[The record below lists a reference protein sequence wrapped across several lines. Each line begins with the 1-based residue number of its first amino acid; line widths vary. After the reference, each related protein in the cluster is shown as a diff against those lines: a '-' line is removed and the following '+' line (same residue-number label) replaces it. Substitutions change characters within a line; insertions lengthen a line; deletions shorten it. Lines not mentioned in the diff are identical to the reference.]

1 MTEPPTTRGHLTPGP
16 QVTVARLP
24 APDDVAHLVRQLW
37 IPEWDLPAGER
48 VEQLVLGYPASNVV
62 VEPDGVTLYGPTSR
76 ASTRVLEGRGWAV
89 GALLRPAGVLLFTE
103 RPADL
108 LDGSAPLSAPGLT
121 AAVAEAM
128 AADRVERGSPE
139 TDRTESHSRDADPTG
154 RHEWAAALLLDHVRV
169 LAAAVPPAAA
179 RDGAEANRMV
189 DLVETDAGVRSPADL
204 ARRLHVSERSLQ
216 RLAARFVGMPP
227 QLLLRRRRLQEA
239 AERMRAD
246 PAADLGALAAELG
259 FADQSHLTREFRA
272 VLGTTPRGYGQA
284 RSGRTPSGRTQYRSH
299 PDRSHPDRSHPDRS
313 DPDRPG
319 GPVVPAPGTPGAARK
334 GVRCEERDSRDANNS
349 GGSSVETDRPGSR

>member
-1 MTEPPTTRGHLTPGP
+1 MSEPPTTRGHLTPGP
-16 QVTVARLP
+16 HAAVVRLP

-62 VEPDGVTLYGPTSR
+62 VEPDGVALHGPTSR
-76 ASTRVLEGRGWAV
+76 ASTRVLTGRGWAV

-108 LDGSAPLSAPGLT
+108 LDGSAPLLAPGLRS
-121 AAVAEAM
+121 AVAEAM
-128 AADRVERGSPE
+128 TGAEPASRHARTADLLDGAGPPPAPGPRSSVAGAVTGAEP
-139 TDRTESHSRDADPTG
+139 AG
-154 RHEWAAALLLDHVRV
+154 RHARAAALLVDHVRV

-179 RDGAEANRMV
+179 RDGAVANRMV
-189 DLVETDAGVRSPADL
+189 DLLEAGGPVRSPADL
-204 ARRLHVSERSLQ
+204 ARQLHVSERSLQ

-239 AERMRAD
+239 AERMRAEPD
-246 PAADLGALAAELG
+246 ADLGALAAELG

-272 VLGTTPRGYGQA
+272 VLGATPRGYGRA
-284 RSGRTPSGRTQYRSH
+284 RAGRADG
-299 PDRSHPDRSHPDRS
+299 
-313 DPDRPG
+313 
-319 GPVVPAPGTPGAARK
+319 
-334 GVRCEERDSRDANNS
+334 
-349 GGSSVETDRPGSR
+349 

>member
-16 QVTVARLP
+16 QVMVARLP

-121 AAVAEAM
+121 ASVAEAM
-128 AADRVERGSPE
+128 AADRAERGRAEKGSPGADRTERDRAERDRAESDRAESDRPEVDRTEGSGTETASPE
-139 TDRTESHSRDADPTG
+139 TDSLETDRLESYSRESHSREADQVG
-154 RHEWAAALLLDHVRV
+154 RH
-169 LAAAVPPAAA
+169 
-179 RDGAEANRMV
+179 
-189 DLVETDAGVRSPADL
+189 
-204 ARRLHVSERSLQ
+204 
-216 RLAARFVGMPP
+216 
-227 QLLLRRRRLQEA
+227 
-239 AERMRAD
+239 
-246 PAADLGALAAELG
+246 
-259 FADQSHLTREFRA
+259 
-272 VLGTTPRGYGQA
+272 
-284 RSGRTPSGRTQYRSH
+284 
-299 PDRSHPDRSHPDRS
+299 
-313 DPDRPG
+313 
-319 GPVVPAPGTPGAARK
+319 
-334 GVRCEERDSRDANNS
+334 
-349 GGSSVETDRPGSR
+349 